1 MVSSLAAN
9 AGTISEHQSGP
20 LILSAEAE
28 SVRLR
33 VFAVV
38 CLAALLSECALA
50 QSTPS
55 PALLVLSKHDHTLAI
70 VDPATLSVTA
80 RMPVGDDPH
89 EVIASQDGRTAY
101 VSNYGFGAFH
111 TIAVLDLVTPKPLKS
126 LDLGA
131 LNGPHGLDFQQGK
144 LWFTAEGAKC
154 IGRYDPTKDK
164 IDWVL
169 GIGQNRTHM
178 LYVFPDAKRIV
189 MTNVNS
195 GTVTV
200 ADHEEAKGGPPVSGG
215 PPPGQPGGPPPGFP
229 PGAILPPGG
238 DWVMTNIPV
247 GQRDEGFDVSPDG
260 KEAWIANAG
269 DGTVSV
275 IDLAAKRVTA
285 TLQVDVKS
293 ANRLK
298 FTPDG
303 RHVLISLLGGGDLVV
318 IDVEHHKVEKRI
330 PIGKGSAGIL
340 IQPDGKRA
348 YVACTPDD
356 YVAVIDL
363 ATLQVAGHIEA
374 GGNPDGLAWAV
385 RQ

>member
-1 MVSSLAAN
+1 M
-9 AGTISEHQSGP
+9 
-20 LILSAEAE
+20 
-28 SVRLR
+28 RLR
-33 VFAVV
+33 VFAAM
-38 CLAALLSECALA
+38 CLAVFLVECAIA

-70 VDPATLSVTA
+70 VDPGTLGVTA
-80 RMPVGDDPH
+80 RLPVGDDPH

-154 IGRYDPTKDK
+154 IGRYDPANDK

-195 GTVTV
+195 GTVTI
-200 ADHEEAKGGPPVSGG
+200 ADHLEGRSG
-215 PPPGQPGGPPPGFP
+215 PPPGMPPAGQPGPPPGP
-229 PGAILPPGG
+229 PSGPHGPPLPTGG
-238 DWVMTNIPV
+238 DWLMTNIAV
-247 GQRDEGFDVSPDG
+247 GQNDEGFDISPDG
-260 KEAWIANAG
+260 KEAWIANSG

-303 RHVLISLLGGGDLVV
+303 KHVLISLLGGGDLVV

-363 ATLQVAGHIEA
+363 ATMQVAGHIQA

>member
-1 MVSSLAAN
+1 
-9 AGTISEHQSGP
+9 
-20 LILSAEAE
+20 
-28 SVRLR
+28 
-33 VFAVV
+33 
-38 CLAALLSECALA
+38 
-50 QSTPS
+50 
-55 PALLVLSKHDHTLAI
+55 
-70 VDPATLSVTA
+70 
-80 RMPVGDDPH
+80 
-89 EVIASQDGRTAY
+89 VIASADGRTAY

-111 TIAVLDLVTPKPLKS
+111 TIAMLDLVTPKPLKS
-126 LDLGA
+126 IDLGA
-131 LNGPHGLDFQQGK
+131 LSGPHGLDFQQGK
-144 LWFTAEGAKC
+144 LWFTAEGAKS
-154 IGRYDPTKDK
+154 IGRYDPATDK

-178 LYVFPDAKRIV
+178 LYVFPDAERIV
-189 MTNVNS
+189 TTNVNA

-200 ADHEEAKGGPPVSGG
+200 ADHEEAKGGPPMPAM

-238 DWVMTNIPV
+238 DWVLTNIPV

-260 KEAWIANAG
+260 KEAWIANSG
-269 DGTVSV
+269 DGTISV

-285 TLQVDVKS
+285 TLQTDVKS

-303 RHVLISLLGGGDLVV
+303 KRVLVSLLGGPDLVV
-318 IDVEHHKVEKRI
+318 IDVAHHKVEKRI
-330 PIGKGSAGIL
+330 PIGKGAAGIL
-340 IQPDGKRA
+340 VQPDGKRA
-348 YVACTPDD
+348 FVACTPDD

-363 ATLQVAGHIEA
+363 STLTVAGHVEA

>member
-1 MVSSLAAN
+1 MRLRILTVLLAAICPI
-9 AGTISEHQSGP
+9 ISV
-20 LILSAEAE
+20 I
-28 SVRLR
+28 
-33 VFAVV
+33 
-38 CLAALLSECALA
+38 A

-55 PALLVLSKHDHTLAI
+55 PALLVLSKHDHTLAM
-70 VDPATLSVTA
+70 VDPATLSIAA

-89 EVIASQDGRTAY
+89 EVIASTDGRTAY
-101 VSNYGFGAFH
+101 VSNYGFGSFH
-111 TIAVLDLVTPKPLKS
+111 TLAVLDLVTPKPLKS
-126 LDLGA
+126 IDLGA
-131 LNGPHGLDFQQGK
+131 LRGPHGLDFRQGK
-144 LWFTAEGAKC
+144 VWFTAEAAKS
-154 IGRYDPTKDK
+154 IGRYDPATDK

-195 GTVTV
+195 GTVTI
-200 ADHEEAKGGPPVSGG
+200 ADYEEAKGGSPMPEN
-215 PPPGQPGGPPPGFP
+215 PPPGQRGGPPPGFP

-238 DWVMTNIPV
+238 DWVLTEVPV

-260 KEAWIANAG
+260 KEAWIANSG

-275 IDLAAKRVTA
+275 IDLVAKRVTL

-303 RHVLISLLGGGDLVV
+303 KRALVSLLGGQDLVV
-318 IDVEHHKVEKRI
+318 IDVERRKVEKRI
-330 PIGKGSAGIL
+330 PVGHGAAGIL
-340 IQPDGKRA
+340 VQPDGKRA

-356 YVAVIDL
+356 YVAIIDL
-363 ATLQVAGHIEA
+363 STLTVAGHIEA
-374 GGNPDGLAWAV
+374 GGNPDGLAWAA
-385 RQ
+385 RQQ

>member
-1 MVSSLAAN
+1 M
-9 AGTISEHQSGP
+9 
-20 LILSAEAE
+20 
-28 SVRLR
+28 RLHA
-33 VFAVV
+33 FAVFPLV
-38 CLAALLSECALA
+38 ACLAICARA
-50 QSTPS
+50 QSIPS

-70 VDPATLSVTA
+70 VDPATLKIAA

-89 EVIASQDGRTAY
+89 EVIASADGRTAY

-111 TIAVLDLVTPKPLKS
+111 TLAVLDLVTPKPLKS
-126 LDLGA
+126 IDLGA

-154 IGRYDPTKDK
+154 IGRYDPATEK

-169 GIGQNRTHM
+169 GTGQNRTHM
-178 LYVFPDAKRIV
+178 LYVFHDAKRIV

-200 ADHEEAKGGPPVSGG
+200 AEHEESKGGPPMPGG

-238 DWVMTNIPV
+238 DWVLTNIPV

-260 KEAWIANAG
+260 KEAWIANSG

-275 IDLAAKRVTA
+275 IDLEAKRVTA
-285 TLQVDVKS
+285 TLQADVKS

-303 RHVLISLLGGGDLVV
+303 KRVLVSLLGGPDLVV
-318 IDVEHHKVEKRI
+318 IDVAHHKVEKRI
-330 PIGKGSAGIL
+330 LIGKGAAGIL

-356 YVAVIDL
+356 YVAIIDL
-363 ATLQVAGHIEA
+363 STLTVAGHVEA

>member
-1 MVSSLAAN
+1 MRLRTLAVLLAAICPI
-9 AGTISEHQSGP
+9 IS
-20 LILSAEAE
+20 LS
-28 SVRLR
+28 
-33 VFAVV
+33 
-38 CLAALLSECALA
+38 A

-55 PALLVLSKHDHTLAI
+55 PALLVLSKHDHTLAM
-70 VDPATLSVTA
+70 VDPATLSIAA

-89 EVIASQDGRTAY
+89 EVIASTDGRTAY
-101 VSNYGFGAFH
+101 VSNYGFGSFH
-111 TIAVLDLVTPKPLKS
+111 TLAVLDLATPKPLKS
-126 LDLGA
+126 IDLGA
-131 LNGPHGLDFQQGK
+131 LRGPHGLDFEQGK
-144 LWFTAEGAKC
+144 VWFTAEAAKS
-154 IGRYDPTKDK
+154 IGRYDPATDK

-178 LYVFPDAKRIV
+178 LYVSPDAKRIV

-195 GTVTV
+195 GTVTI
-200 ADHEEAKGGPPVSGG
+200 ADYEEAKGGPPMPGN

-229 PGAILPPGG
+229 AGAILPPGG
-238 DWVMTNIPV
+238 DWVLTVVPV

-260 KEAWIANAG
+260 KEAWIANSG

-275 IDLAAKRVTA
+275 IDLVAKRVTA

-303 RHVLISLLGGGDLVV
+303 KRALVSLLGGADLVV

-330 PIGKGSAGIL
+330 PVGHGGAGIL
-340 IQPDGKRA
+340 VQPDGKRA

-356 YVAVIDL
+356 YVAIIDL
-363 ATLQVAGHIEA
+363 STLTVAGHIEA